1 MAGLRVADAAA
12 PARSL
17 RPAVAAATPSGLYLL
32 TPDWD
37 DTSRL
42 LAVSAAALAAGVRWL
57 QYRHKGAAPAL
68 RRQQARA
75 LRELTRGHDASLVI
89 NDDLALALQVQ
100 ADGVHLGRDDGNVA
114 AARAAWPQGAIGVS
128 CYDDYARAEAAWHEG
143 AGHVAFGA
151 VFASRVKP
159 GAVRAPLALLERARA
174 AGRPAVAIGGIDAG
188 NIAQVAAAGAAAAA
202 LISAVFDAP
211 DPAAA
216 AAELIQRWNS
226 AQSGRMGGP

>member
-42 LAVSAAALAAGVRWL
+42 LAVSAAA
-57 QYRHKGAAPAL
+57 
-68 RRQQARA
+68 
-75 LRELTRGHDASLVI
+75 
-89 NDDLALALQVQ
+89 
-100 ADGVHLGRDDGNVA
+100 
-114 AARAAWPQGAIGVS
+114 
-128 CYDDYARAEAAWHEG
+128 
-143 AGHVAFGA
+143 
-151 VFASRVKP
+151 
-159 GAVRAPLALLERARA
+159 
-174 AGRPAVAIGGIDAG
+174 
-188 NIAQVAAAGAAAAA
+188 AA